1 MSAPDLV
8 VGEVGFGANFGS
20 SAELDFY
27 RAEDRRNLAEVAN
40 LQAEKRELIKR
51 VNRLKL
57 ILSRCAALSP
67 DVSDEKHEALLAV
80 EEPL

>member
-1 MSAPDLV
+1 MNPDLV
-8 VGEVGFGANFGS
+8 VGEIGFGSNFGS
-20 SAELDFY
+20 SAELEFY
-27 RAEDRRNLAEVAN
+27 RAEDKRNSAEMAN
-40 LQAEKRELIKR
+40 LEAEKRELIKR

-57 ILSRCAALSP
+57 VLRRCAALSP

>member
-1 MSAPDLV
+1 MNPDLV
-8 VGEVGFGANFGS
+8 VGAVGFGSNFD
-20 SAELDFY
+20 A
-27 RAEDRRNLAEVAN
+27 AAEVAS
-40 LQAEKRELIKR
+40 LQAENRELIKR

-67 DVSDEKHEALLAV
+67 EISDEKHEALLAV

>member
-1 MSAPDLV
+1 MNSPDLV
-8 VGEVGFGANFGS
+8 VGQVAFGNDFGS
-20 SAELDFY
+20 SAELEFY
-27 RAEDRRNLAEVAN
+27 RAEDRRNSAEVAS

-57 ILSRCAALSP
+57 VLSRCAALSP
-67 DVSDEKHEALLAV
+67 DISDEKHQVLLAV

>member
-1 MSAPDLV
+1 MTPDLV
-8 VGEVGFGANFGS
+8 VGEIGFGNDFGS
-20 SAELDFY
+20 SAELEFY
-27 RAEDRRNLAEVAN
+27 RAEDKRNAAEVAD

-57 ILSRCAALSP
+57 VLSRCAALSP

>member
-1 MSAPDLV
+1 MNPDLV
-8 VGEVGFGANFGS
+8 VGEIGFGSNFGS
-20 SAELDFY
+20 SAELEFY
-27 RAEDRRNLAEVAN
+27 RAEDKRNSAEMAN
-40 LQAEKRELIKR
+40 LEAEKRELIKR

-57 ILSRCAALSP
+57 VLSRCAALSP

>member
-1 MSAPDLV
+1 MNPDLV
-8 VGEVGFGANFGS
+8 VGEVGFGNDFGS
-20 SAELDFY
+20 SAELEFY
-27 RAEDRRNLAEVAN
+27 RAEDKRNSAEVAN
-40 LQAEKRELIKR
+40 LEAEKRELIKR

-57 ILSRCAALSP
+57 VLSRCAALSP

>member
-1 MSAPDLV
+1 MNPDLV
-8 VGEVGFGANFGS
+8 VGEIGFGANFGS
-20 SAELDFY
+20 SAELEFY
-27 RAEDRRNLAEVAN
+27 RAEDKRNSAEVAN
-40 LQAEKRELIKR
+40 LEAEKRELIKR

-57 ILSRCAALSP
+57 VLSRCAALSP

>member
-1 MSAPDLV
+1 MNPDLV
-8 VGEVGFGANFGS
+8 VGEIGFGSNFGS
-20 SAELDFY
+20 SAELEFY
-27 RAEDRRNLAEVAN
+27 RAEDKRNSAEVAN

>member
-1 MSAPDLV
+1 MNAPDLV

-20 SAELDFY
+20 SAEL
-27 RAEDRRNLAEVAN
+27 EDRRNSAEIAN
-40 LQAEKRELIKR
+40 LEAEKRELIKR

-57 ILSRCAALSP
+57 ILGRCAALSP

>member
-1 MSAPDLV
+1 MNADLV
-8 VGEVGFGANFGS
+8 VGAVGFGNNFGS
-20 SAELDFY
+20 PAEPEFY
-27 RAEDRRNLAEVAN
+27 REVAN
-40 LQAEKRELIKR
+40 LEAEKRELIKR

-67 DVSDEKHEALLAV
+67 EVSDEKHEALLAA

>member
-1 MSAPDLV
+1 MNPDLV
-8 VGEVGFGANFGS
+8 VGEIGFGSNFGS
-20 SAELDFY
+20 SAELEFY
-27 RAEDRRNLAEVAN
+27 RAEDKRNSAEMAN
-40 LQAEKRELIKR
+40 LEAEKRELIKR

-67 DVSDEKHEALLAV
+67 DISDEKHEALLAA

>member
-1 MSAPDLV
+1 MNPDLV
-8 VGEVGFGANFGS
+8 VGEIGFGSNFGS
-20 SAELDFY
+20 SAELEFY
-27 RAEDRRNLAEVAN
+27 RAEDKRNSAEVAN
-40 LQAEKRELIKR
+40 LEAEKRELIKR

-57 ILSRCAALSP
+57 VLSRCAALSP

>member
-1 MSAPDLV
+1 MSNHDVV
-8 VGEVGFGANFGS
+8 VGRVDFGNDFGS

-27 RAEDRRNLAEVAN
+27 RAEDKRNSAEVAN

-57 ILSRCAALSP
+57 VLSRCAALSP
-67 DVSDEKHEALLAV
+67 DVSDEKHEVLLAV

>member
-1 MSAPDLV
+1 MNTDLV
-8 VGEVGFGANFGS
+8 VGEIGFGSNFGS
-20 SAELDFY
+20 SAELEFY
-27 RAEDRRNLAEVAN
+27 RAEDKRNSAEMAN
-40 LQAEKRELIKR
+40 LEAEKRELIKR

-57 ILSRCAALSP
+57 VLSRCAALSP

>member
-1 MSAPDLV
+1 MSSHDVV
-8 VGEVGFGANFGS
+8 VGRVAFGNDFGS
-20 SAELDFY
+20 SAELEFY
-27 RAEDRRNLAEVAN
+27 RAEDRRNSAEVAN

-57 ILSRCAALSP
+57 VLSRCAALSP
-67 DVSDEKHEALLAV
+67 DISDEKHEVLLAV

>member
-1 MSAPDLV
+1 MTAPDLV

-20 SAELDFY
+20 SAELEFY
-27 RAEDRRNLAEVAN
+27 RAEDRRNSAEVAN

-57 ILSRCAALSP
+57 ILSRCAALTT

>member
-1 MSAPDLV
+1 MNPDLV
-8 VGEVGFGANFGS
+8 VGAVGFGSNFDTD
-20 SAELDFY
+20 AD
-27 RAEDRRNLAEVAN
+27 VAS

-67 DVSDEKHEALLAV
+67 EISDEKHEALLAV

>member
-1 MSAPDLV
+1 MNPDLV
-8 VGEVGFGANFGS
+8 VGEIGFGNDFGS
-20 SAELDFY
+20 SAELEFY
-27 RAEDRRNLAEVAN
+27 RAEDKRNAAEVAD

-57 ILSRCAALSP
+57 VLSRCAALSP

>member
-1 MSAPDLV
+1 MNPDLV
-8 VGEVGFGANFGS
+8 VGSVGFGSNFGS
-20 SAELDFY
+20 PAEP
-27 RAEDRRNLAEVAN
+27 ESAEVAN
-40 LQAEKRELIKR
+40 LLAEKRELIKR

-67 DVSDEKHEALLAV
+67 DISDEKHEALLAA

>member
-1 MSAPDLV
+1 MNPDLV
-8 VGEVGFGANFGS
+8 VGSVGFGSNFGS
-20 SAELDFY
+20 PAEPEFC
-27 RAEDRRNLAEVAN
+27 RAEVAN
-40 LQAEKRELIKR
+40 LQAEKRELLKR

-57 ILSRCAALSP
+57 ILGRCAALSP